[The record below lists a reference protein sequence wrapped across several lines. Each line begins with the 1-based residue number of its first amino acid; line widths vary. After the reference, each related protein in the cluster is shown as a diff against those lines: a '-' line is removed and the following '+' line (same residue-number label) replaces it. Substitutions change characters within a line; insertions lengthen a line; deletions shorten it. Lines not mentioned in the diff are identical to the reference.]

1 MKRNCS
7 NQQGKDFS
15 STYCSKMFKTWTE
28 DKDDEVTMSK
38 EDFIKEHENLIK
50 ILKKGD
56 RKELLKEAEKQE
68 KELEEYEEED
78 DE

>member
-1 MKRNCS
+1 
-7 NQQGKDFS
+7 
-15 STYCSKMFKTWTE
+15 MFKTWTE